1 MNEPKLPA
9 QYDVQRATL
18 HALTSSEHLWGIASF
33 LRGPDF
39 ELPDSGAVLL
49 KRHTTARVRAISGA
63 AWCNG
68 VIQSTALT
76 VNELKE
82 RERLLGLCPVHFRR
96 HWRAAIRAIQKL
108 YGYDLSIEQPLPPRG
123 THK

>member
-1 MNEPKLPA
+1 MSKPIRYILERVALRFVERS
-9 QYDVQRATL
+9 QLSWDVVT
-18 HALTSSEHLWGIASF
+18 F

-39 ELPDSGAVLL
+39 ELEDGAAPTILL
-49 KRHTTARVRAISGA
+49 KRYTTARVRAISGA